1 MIRRQFMNVRR
12 EICCERGIPKGM
24 IILSFILTE
33 YLMRIWIFI
42 AMLGSTIKKIHW
54 REHNWAINDFFDFF
68 LIRLGFEGNLILNW
82 CGLLVFFG
90 CLKLEIANNDWSSW
104 FSGANNIMKT
114 SFLNKIVKFNENLF
128 NPSAVA
134 ISNEK
139 TFLSLCYIKGHSKI
153 T

>member
-82 CGLLVFFG
+82 CGLWVFSDVWNWKSQITTDPVDLV
-90 CLKLEIANNDWSSW
+90 ERTTSW
-104 FSGANNIMKT
+104 RQVS
-114 SFLNKIVKFNENLF
+114 
-128 NPSAVA
+128 
-134 ISNEK
+134 
-139 TFLSLCYIKGHSKI
+139 
-153 T
+153 